1 MAGLVFNNPWSCNL
15 VAHGRTE
22 TLVTIT
28 KKVGALLLL
37 LTVGSLVGILTFA
50 LFLQRTALDFVY
62 VAAASNE
69 DRVLQQLYVN
79 SIMIHDG
86 HEDIRGPQQEL
97 IRTFDTLLDRL
108 QNGAPNPS
116 HLTPADFM
124 ERLPNV
130 ASITGNTFGS
140 GPEVLLLVMD
150 LLPRPPDD
158 LRDKILRLRSEWLRL
173 KDGFSG
179 DNSELIKE
187 RMPAI
192 SQASRELAAAAGAR
206 LIQKRQTML
215 TTLASIAGLS
225 IMVFV
230 TGLVLTRKFNA
241 MADQVQLL
249 LGRYRELFE
258 NANDFV
264 YTTDLDGRFL
274 TVNRAGEA
282 ISGYSREEL
291 LQKTFSDL
299 MPPADA
305 ELWRQKQQES
315 LSEIHIVSKDEKRIS
330 LEDSRRPIYENGIV
344 TGIQGVARD
353 VTERNRLKEKLD
365 LARKVEAV
373 GRLAG
378 GIAHDFGNVLTIITG
393 YCTLIHKS
401 LKPDDPLQA
410 EVEGI
415 QKASQRAIA
424 MIRQLLIF
432 SRGQTYVPKVIA
444 ADKAISEMT
453 SALRRLIGDN
463 IELTTR
469 VALPLGHINMD
480 PAQFEQILV
489 NLVLNAR
496 DAMSAG
502 GKIRIEARNED
513 VSPAE
518 MNTDEALTPGPYIR
532 FKVSDT
538 GCGMTPEV
546 LSRMFEPFFS
556 TKTQGTGLGLSGVYA
571 IVRQAG
577 GQISAESQP
586 GNGTTVTIYLPRVL
600 EVPASTPAPVLPA
613 GTPS

>member
-1 MAGLVFNNPWSCNL
+1 M
-15 VAHGRTE
+15 T
-22 TLVTIT
+22 TIT

-50 LFLQRTALDFVY
+50 IFLQRTALDFVY
-62 VAAASNE
+62 VAAATNE
-69 DRVLQQLYVN
+69 DRILQQLYVN

-97 IRTFDTLLDRL
+97 IRTFDALIERL
-108 QNGAPNPS
+108 QNGGPNAS
-116 HLTPADFM
+116 RLTPVDFM

-130 ASITGNTFGS
+130 ATSPGNTFGT
-140 GPEVLLLVMD
+140 GPEVLRLVMD
-150 LLPRPPDD
+150 VVPPPPDD
-158 LRDKILRLRSEWLRL
+158 IRDKILTLRSEWLPL
-173 KDGFSG
+173 KDAFSG
-179 DNSELIKE
+179 DNSELIKQ

-192 SQASRELAAAAGAR
+192 SQASRELAAAAATR

-215 TTLASIAGLS
+215 MTLASIAGLS

-241 MADQVQLL
+241 MANQVQLL
-249 LGRYRELFE
+249 FERYRELFE

-264 YTTDLDGRFL
+264 YTTDRNGHFL

-291 LQKTFSDL
+291 LQKTFADL
-299 MPPADA
+299 MAPADA

-315 LSEIHIVSKDEKRIS
+315 LSEIYIISKDGKRVS
-330 LEDSRRPIYENGIV
+330 LEDSRRPVYENGIL
-344 TGIQGVARD
+344 TGTQGVARD

-365 LARKVEAV
+365 IAVKMEAV

-393 YCTLIHKS
+393 YCTLLHKS
-401 LKPDDPLQA
+401 LKADDPLQA

-415 QKASQRAIA
+415 HRASQRAIS

-432 SRGQTYVPKVIA
+432 SRGQTYTPQVIA

-453 SALRRLIGDN
+453 GALRRLIGDS

-469 VALPLGHINMD
+469 VALPLGHVNMD
-480 PAQFEQILV
+480 PTQFEQILV
-489 NLVLNAR
+489 NLVMNAR
-496 DAMSAG
+496 DAMSG
-502 GKIRIEARNED
+502 SGKIRIEARNEE
-513 VSPAE
+513 VAPAE
-518 MNTDEALTPGPYIR
+518 INQDETLPPGPYVCL
-532 FKVSDT
+532 KVIDT

-546 LSRMFEPFFS
+546 LSRIFEPFFS

-577 GQISAESQP
+577 GRISAESQP
-586 GNGTTVTIYLPRVL
+586 GSGTTVTIYLPRLL
-600 EVPASTPAPVLPA
+600 EVPANTPEPVLPA
-613 GTPS
+613 GTQS